1 VAAQAYENFRLI
13 PHWNET
19 RFSGSLLDWKMLD
32 TARRRTEMRDPHDWP
47 IVAVALLLGLPIWT
61 EDRDFFGSGVA
72 TWTSDRVELYLG
84 EK

>member
-1 VAAQAYENFRLI
+1 EGYE
-13 PHWNET
+13 
-19 RFSGSLLDWKMLD
+19 D